1 MSNLPQFTDRRYE
14 YGREKEY
21 QITRQDGTVEVV
33 QIEKLGIAEE
43 GSRINAAALN
53 PIVNHVND
61 DSIHISRAEFE
72 AAISSLRNE
81 VQLIK
86 STFPDSFT
94 HNLFRVSFGNPVGVR
109 IKRGWFDPDN
119 ARLVIK

>member
-1 MSNLPQFTDRRYE
+1 MSSLPLFTDRRYE

-21 QITRQDGTVEVV
+21 QITHQDGSTEIV

-94 HNLFRVSFGNPVGVR
+94 HNLFSKVFTTLDGV
-109 IKRGWFDPDN
+109 ILTRGYFN
-119 ARLVIK
+119 EAQARLEV